1 MNRYILVCSSSSMKP
16 RLCCMCSHVY
26 MIVGVGVCLLRSVG
40 RVNQHHSDKT
50 PWRQIATPLLSPLPP
65 TPSTCDMW
73 LFSAPSHTSHYRNSI
88 SRIISWRACT
98 HRGERV
104 LPVTTLGILV
114 MKLFTVLMGT
124 PSVSSW
130 IRVTMSSICRK
141 SQRTHS
147 SNRHG
152 SWRHTQSRRWHS
164 ACSTSAAAWWSH
176 RIFCF
181 DDDAFS
187 STQML
192 FYLLLKSGAP
202 VALETTKLCKQYSL
216 YK

>member
-1 MNRYILVCSSSSMKP
+1 M
-16 RLCCMCSHVY
+16 
-26 MIVGVGVCLLRSVG
+26 CLLRSVG

-50 PWRQIATPLLSPLPP
+50 PRRQIATPPP
-65 TPSTCDMW
+65 THPPSSTCDMW
-73 LFSAPSHTSHYRNSI
+73 LFTAPTHTSDYRNSI
-88 SRIISWRACT
+88 SSIISRSACT

-141 SQRTHS
+141 SQRTHG

-152 SWRHTQSRRWHS
+152 SRRHESRRWHS

-202 VALETTKLCKQYSL
+202 VALETAKLCKQYSL

>member
-1 MNRYILVCSSSSMKP
+1 MNKYILVSSSSMKP
-16 RLCCMCSHVY
+16 RLRCMRSHVY
-26 MIVGVGVCLLRSVG
+26 MIVAVGVWVRVCMCGYVCVCLLRSVG

-50 PWRQIATPLLSPLPP
+50 PRRQIATPPAP
-65 TPSTCDMW
+65 PSTCDMC
-73 LFSAPSHTSHYRNSI
+73 LFSAPSHTSDYRNSI
-88 SRIISWRACT
+88 SSIISRRACT

-114 MKLFTVLMGT
+114 MKLFTVLMGR

-152 SWRHTQSRRWHS
+152 SRRH
-164 ACSTSAAAWWSH
+164 
-176 RIFCF
+176 
-181 DDDAFS
+181 
-187 STQML
+187 
-192 FYLLLKSGAP
+192 
-202 VALETTKLCKQYSL
+202 
-216 YK
+216 